1 MAYSLIF
8 YDFNDYDTASMSM
21 VMVLV
26 REMVQNLKISLRGV
40 HRTHIS
46 FLGKIL
52 ELSFLLSIHDYVFFL
67 FMIVWGW
74 PPGQSDLVLL
84 SGHSISFLL
93 ISDSSKYTKLKSTD
107 SNMYHHDHFCLIVM
121 MMRMIILAGLTPGA
135 VFIYCWSLQIWLL
148 YDYSIHRDQ
157 WRGGPYQCPLKG
169 TKRSQKNISMIT
181 SYCSLLPIPPPKRD
195 VRVSEK
201 PPFSLE
207 HKNTNRSNETRTKK
221 NAQLQIDGICT
232 LWIIFYSKRTSW
244 NTNRPMWNK
253 NGFNSTI

>member
-1 MAYSLIF
+1 MEHTL
-8 YDFNDYDTASMSM
+8 
-21 VMVLV
+21 
-26 REMVQNLKISLRGV
+26 
-40 HRTHIS
+40 
-46 FLGKIL
+46 
-52 ELSFLLSIHDYVFFL
+52 VFFRQNFRIIL
-67 FMIVWGW
+67 PPLNTWLCILMFMIVWGW

-93 ISDSSKYTKLKSTD
+93 ISDSSKYTKLKSTH

-121 MMRMIILAGLTPGA
+121 MMMRMIILAGLVPGA

-232 LWIIFYSKRTSW
+232 LWIIFYSKRFCAPKGPAEIPIAPCEHLKELWSGLNW
-244 NTNRPMWNK
+244 SAWSRVACECAPWLISSQK
-253 NGFNSTI
+253 NPQVGL